1 MSFGAAQLYIYYRV
15 RAGDAASA
23 IADVRAMQRGLQA
36 TLPGLVCTLS
46 QRADNKRARRT
57 LMETYALAGGVSV
70 AHQHAIDD
78 AARAQLSAWIV
89 GERHVEVFE
98 PCA

>member
-1 MSFGAAQLYIYYRV
+1 MSPGAARLYVYYRV

-23 IADVRAMQRGLQA
+23 IAAARAMQLGLQA
-36 TLPGLVCTLS
+36 QFPGAVCTLS
-46 QRADNKRARRT
+46 QRAGDEGEWRT
-57 LMETYALAGGVSV
+57 LMETYALAGGVS
-70 AHQHAIDD
+70 AAQRQAIEDT
-78 AARAQLSAWIV
+78 AQAQLSAWIV